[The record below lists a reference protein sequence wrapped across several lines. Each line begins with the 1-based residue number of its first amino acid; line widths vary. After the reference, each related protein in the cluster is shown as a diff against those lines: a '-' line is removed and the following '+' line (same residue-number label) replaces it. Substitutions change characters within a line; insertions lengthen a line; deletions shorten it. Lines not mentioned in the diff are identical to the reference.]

1 MGDLHRPDLI
11 TLTGLTAYGYHGVLP
26 EEKERGQEFSV
37 DLRLEVALDRA
48 AVSDDLRHT
57 VNYAEV
63 AADAVAVITGPAQD
77 LIESVAGQIAQRVL
91 TRPLVEAVEVT
102 LHKPHAPVG
111 LPVDDVMVQL
121 RRQRDVPVVIAL
133 GANLGEDPATTLDRA
148 LVRLRER
155 AGLTEVVCS
164 PLFETDPVGGP
175 EQPVYLNAVAL
186 ARTSLAPWRVLA
198 ALHEIEAEFG
208 RTREV
213 RWGARTLDLDLIQVG
228 TPGQATEVISDD
240 ADLMLP
246 HPRAHQRGFVLVPWH
261 AVDPAAVL
269 RRGKRLVAVADLVGE
284 VTDQGVRARG

>member
-1 MGDLHRPDLI
+1 
-11 TLTGLTAYGYHGVLP
+11 
-26 EEKERGQEFSV
+26 
-37 DLRLEVALDRA
+37 
-48 AVSDDLRHT
+48 
-57 VNYAEV
+57 
-63 AADAVAVITGPAQD
+63 
-77 LIESVAGQIAQRVL
+77 
-91 TRPLVEAVEVT
+91 
-102 LHKPHAPVG
+102 
-111 LPVDDVMVQL
+111 
-121 RRQRDVPVVIAL
+121 
-133 GANLGEDPATTLDRA
+133 
-148 LVRLRER
+148 
-155 AGLTEVVCS
+155 
-164 PLFETDPVGGP
+164 
-175 EQPVYLNAVAL
+175 
-186 ARTSLAPWRVLA
+186 RVLA

>member
-228 TPGQATEVISDD
+228 TPGQVTEVISDD